1 MQRKIIHIDCDC
13 YYAALEERDF
23 PHLRGKPVAVGGQGP
38 RSVLATCNYEARKFG
53 VRSAMP
59 GRMAKNRCPSLI
71 VQPAR
76 FEVYRSV
83 SEQIRSI
90 FSRYTELVEPLS
102 LDEAYLDVTDST
114 WFGGSATLLA
124 EHIRAEIFSEVG
136 ITVSAGVAGNKY
148 LAKIASDWNKPNG
161 LFIVSPAKVDD
172 FLVTLPVRK
181 ISGIG
186 QKFSEKL
193 ASMNI
198 NTCGDLQQWSL
209 PRLVEFFGKSGP
221 WLYQRA
227 RGVDDRPVGGSGE
240 RKSLSIEHTFSQD
253 RVNAQQCEQEIL
265 RLYEK
270 LRERLNKKGSAPL
283 KGIFLKV
290 RYSSFKTQ
298 TIERNWGLTLES
310 FQRLFQVRAEN
321 VEEGIRLLGIGVRFD
336 NSVPEAQ
343 LSLWPQEDSNRI

>member
-1 MQRKIIHIDCDC
+1 MR
-13 YYAALEERDF
+13 ALEQRDF

-76 FEVYRSV
+76 FDVYRAV
-83 SEQIRSI
+83 SEQIRAI
-90 FSRYTELVEPLS
+90 FARYTDLIEPLS

-114 WFGGSATLLA
+114 WFAGSATLLA
-124 EHIRAEIFSEVG
+124 EHIRSEIFREVG
-136 ITVSAGVAGNKY
+136 ITVSAGVAANKY

-161 LFIVSPAKVDD
+161 LFVVSPPMVDE
-172 FLVTLPVRK
+172 FLVSLPVSK

-186 QKFSEKL
+186 RKFTERL

-198 NTCGDLQQWSL
+198 ETCGDLRQWSL

-227 RGVDDRPVGGSGE
+227 RGIDDRPVASREE
-240 RKSLSIEHTFSQD
+240 RKSLSVEHTFQQD
-253 RVNAQQCEQEIL
+253 LLSAQQCGQEVCK
-265 RLYEK
+265 LYESLQK
-270 LRERLNKKGSAPL
+270 RLRRNGAAPL

-298 TIERNWGLTLES
+298 TIERNWPLTLES
-310 FQRLFQVRAEN
+310 FQKLLQVRATG
-321 VEEGIRLLGIGVRFD
+321 VESGIRLLGIGVRFD
-336 NSVPEAQ
+336 NPIPEAQ
-343 LSLWPQEDSNRI
+343 LSLWPQRGDVSEECA